1 MPSDPSRYT
10 RRVFLKYT
18 AMTTAMT
25 GAWYSTV
32 LTTDA
37 REQEFFPPQSL
48 NNVIHNPWPYNYTDE
63 P

>member
-1 MPSDPSRYT
+1 
-10 RRVFLKYT
+10 
-18 AMTTAMT
+18 MTTAMT